1 MTVSSIRP
9 VNNYWGNGSNTMF
22 DFDFLIENQNELVVT
37 HVTEEGIKTNAVFGV
52 DYSINEIGN
61 KNGSYIVF
69 PLPNSSFEVLKTGEL
84 LSLTLSLE
92 IKQESEFPNSSTLK
106 LDVLEW
112 TLDYIVRILQM
123 LNAELDRTLKV
134 EEGSDATPEQ
144 ILSNLNETQKNTYL
158 YYSETKKNYE
168 KSIEQ
173 ANISTQQATIAV
185 NKANEAV
192 KKVNSTLNNNQV
204 TNCILSIEELVKVE
218 PFAQT
223 GSSLLRLKA
232 GSIVYVSTNGTF
244 NEVTIQA
251 DVYEGSGGL
260 HTSDSSR
267 ELFCCYVPSTN
278 KLVTIPVNETFSQ
291 PTAPTTFLAGKY
303 AGWYDTTNK
312 IMKYSYD
319 AGVTWTICSLP
330 FVVGNPRNVS
340 EDGDYGWVNRI
351 KQVFNG
357 YGYVGQYTFTTRGLK
372 YLISDGKN
380 TDKTLKNIEVTTTK
394 LTLKGSSGLSSWL
407 GFLRENGDLVT
418 YGVDYYFEQKERP
431 SNLTNNYA
439 TWLNTDE
446 NVMYTTSDKGI
457 TWIPIKQT
465 LFGDLRKPNPD
476 GNITVIVPNKP
487 VELVKTADLSIV
499 INNIDNKILTL
510 TNNVTS
516 LLMPDYTAGIS
527 ITWDDL
533 TEYTAPIDGV
543 VMFEIYPQGNRSA
556 LLIAVN
562 GVQIPVNINGPS
574 ADADT
579 TCALFFVSK
588 GDVVTKGNTGAP
600 REFTGAFYPLKGAK

>member
-1 MTVSSIRP
+1 MPKLTRKTQKIFC
-9 VNNYWGNGSNTMF
+9 GSADN
-22 DFDFLIENQNELVVT
+22 DQL
-37 HVTEEGIKTNAVFGV
+37 AVFGSMATGTPV
-52 DYSINEIGN
+52 YTNDVEQLQGNAAYNQGWEAATLEDKAPFMEEMNGIQYSTSYQLAYLLQQGIAEWDSNTTYYTHSFVSFNDGNIYQSLQDNNIGN
-61 KNGSYIVF
+61 NPS
-69 PLPNSSFEVLKTGEL
+69 
-84 LSLTLSLE
+84 
-92 IKQESEFPNSSTLK
+92 SSTAYWKQLN
-106 LDVLEW
+106 
-112 TLDYIVRILQM
+112 
-123 LNAELDRTLKV
+123 LNAANID
-134 EEGSDATPEQ
+134 
-144 ILSNLNETQKNTYL
+144 LSNLSATGETHFLNK
-158 YYSETKKNYE
+158 
-168 KSIEQ
+168 
-173 ANISTQQATIAV
+173 TQ
-185 NKANEAV
+185 
-192 KKVNSTLNNNQV
+192 L
-204 TNCILSIEELVKVE
+204 TNCILSVEELVKVE
-218 PFAQT
+218 PYAQT
-223 GSSLLRLKA
+223 GSSLLRLKK

-244 NEVTIQA
+244 NEVTIQS

-312 IMKYSYD
+312 IMKYSHD

-351 KQVFNG
+351 KQIFNG
-357 YGYVGQYTFTTRGLK
+357 YGYVGQYTFTTRGLR
-372 YLISDGKN
+372 YLIPNGRN

-516 LLMPDYTAGIS
+516 MVMPDYSKKQERANDTEYQASQDGYLAIVHSQSNKNATVGIS
-527 ITWDDL
+527 IGNSSGNYDIEFIEVSNVVSSSFSVIPIKKGQYYKSRAVDNYNTFF
-533 TEYTAPIDGV
+533 EY
-543 VMFEIYPQGNRSA
+543 Y
-556 LLIAVN
+556 
-562 GVQIPVNINGPS
+562 
-574 ADADT
+574 
-579 TCALFFVSK
+579 FV
-588 GDVVTKGNTGAP
+588 
-600 REFTGAFYPLKGAK
+600 PLD